1 MFHPRRFLGPRN
13 GVFAGFELV
22 RQRLGIKVEIVRRQ
36 AGDKNYPYCL
46 PAASGARVK
55 EPLKAA
61 WRFAGIG

>member
-13 GVFAGFELV
+13 GVFGGFELV
-22 RQRLGIKVEIVRRQ
+22 RQRFGIKVEIVRRQ
-36 AGDKNYPYCL
+36 DGDRNYPYCL

-55 EPLKAA
+55 ESLKAA